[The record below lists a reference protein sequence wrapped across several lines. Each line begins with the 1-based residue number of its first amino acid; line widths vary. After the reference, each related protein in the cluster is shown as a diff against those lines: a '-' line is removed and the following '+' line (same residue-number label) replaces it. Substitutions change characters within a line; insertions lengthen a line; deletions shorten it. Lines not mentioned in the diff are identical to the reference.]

1 MNVSRQDVV
10 PLSEQ
15 LRPHRAE
22 DFLGQEHLRG
32 PGGPLSSRANRP
44 SSMVFWGPP
53 GTGKT
58 TLARLLASRWK
69 ATFLALSAVES
80 GVRDL
85 RMAAESARQEDAQP
99 TLLFVDEI
107 HRFSKNQQDVLL
119 PYLEDGTLFLLGATT
134 ENPGFA
140 LTGAL
145 LSRVR
150 VFPLHPLEPEAL
162 GTLLARAERHCQEK
176 LGLVVAWEAGV
187 REHAVQSAQGDARKL
202 LQGLEALVHDLAPG
216 TGRMTVNAGDWE
228 QAMGRILPRMDR
240 DGDWFYDFLSALH
253 KSIRGSDPDAALY
266 WLTRF
271 TDAGGDPRVVARR
284 MARAASEDIGNADP
298 AALGLVLHAWES
310 YERLGEPEGL
320 LALAQAVIYLAAAE
334 KSNAV
339 YRASRAVQSRIRETG
354 SLPVPLHLRN
364 APTAF
369 ARTLGHGRGYRYDPD
384 EPGGHALGQSYL
396 PEPLQG
402 SIFYEPSDRG
412 LERKLAERLL
422 RRREGIQ
429 SKKET
434 GD

>member
-1 MNVSRQDVV
+1 
-10 PLSEQ
+10 
-15 LRPHRAE
+15 
-22 DFLGQEHLRG
+22 
-32 PGGPLSSRANRP
+32 
-44 SSMVFWGPP
+44 MVFWGPP

-69 ATFLALSAVES
+69 AVFLSLSAVES
-80 GVRDL
+80 GVREL
-85 RMAAESARQEDAQP
+85 RMAAESARREESLP

-150 VFPLHPLEPEAL
+150 VFPLHPLEPETL
-162 GTLLARAERHCQEK
+162 GILLERAECYCREK
-176 LGLVVAWEAGV
+176 LGLAVSWEPDV
-187 REHAVQSAQGDARKL
+187 RKSALQSAEGDARKL
-202 LQGLEALVHDLAPG
+202 LQGLEALVYSAVPG
-216 TGRMTVNAGDWE
+216 SDRVKVGAKDWE
-228 QAMGRILPRMDR
+228 QAIGRILPRMDR
-240 DGDWFYDFLSALH
+240 EGDWFYDLLSALH

-284 MARAASEDIGNADP
+284 MVRAASEDIGNADP
-298 AALGLVLHAWES
+298 AALGLALHAWES

-320 LALAQAVIYLAAAE
+320 LALAQAVVYLAAAE

-339 YRASRAVQSRIRETG
+339 YRADAAVRDRIRETG

-364 APTAF
+364 APTAY
-369 ARTLGHGRGYRYDPD
+369 ARTLGHGRGYRYDPN
-384 EPGGHALGQSYL
+384 EPGGHAVGQTYL
-396 PEPLQG
+396 PEPLLG
-402 SIFYEPSDRG
+402 SIFYEPLERG
-412 LERKLAERLL
+412 FERKLVERLQK
-422 RRREGIQ
+422 RRGRVQ
-429 SKKET
+429 SKK
-434 GD
+434 GQDG

>member
-1 MNVSRQDVV
+1 MSRHDVV

-15 LRPHRAE
+15 LRPHRVE

-32 PGGPLSSRANRP
+32 SGGPLSARADRP

-69 ATFLALSAVES
+69 AVFLALSAVES

-85 RMAAESARQEDAQP
+85 RTAAESARREETQP

-162 GTLLARAERHCQEK
+162 GILLERAESHCQEK
-176 LGLVVAWEAGV
+176 LGLAVSWGPGV
-187 REHAVQSAQGDARKL
+187 RENALHSAQGDARKL
-202 LQGLEALVHDLAPG
+202 LQGLEALVGGIAPG
-216 TGRMTVNAGDWE
+216 SGRVTVESGDWE

-240 DGDWFYDFLSALH
+240 DGDWFYDLLSALH

-284 MARAASEDIGNADP
+284 MVRAASEDIGNADP
-298 AALGLVLHAWES
+298 AALGLALHAWES

-334 KSNAV
+334 KSTAV
-339 YRASRAVQSRIRETG
+339 YRASSAVQNRIRETG

-369 ARTLGHGRGYRYDPD
+369 AKTLGHGRGYRYDPN
-384 EPGGHALGQSYL
+384 EPGGHATGQTYL
-396 PEPLQG
+396 PEPLLG

-412 LERKLAERLL
+412 FERRLAERLL
-422 RRREGIQ
+422 KWREQ
-429 SKKET
+429 AQPRKAP
-434 GD
+434 DD